1 MARIRDLLY
10 RFRPASAPGGASAS
24 GVPADRAADAALE
37 LRAVFAQLS
46 TTQDECREIVEAA
59 HREAARLRDEAAGQE
74 REISRNVPA
83 RARMERAQAASS
95 VGENGRAEAE
105 ARSAAAHQSAEGLG
119 HRAEQLM
126 AQYVESVVVAAGIR

>member
-10 RFRPASAPGGASAS
+10 RFRPASAPGAASAS

-37 LRAVFAQLS
+37 LRAVFDQLS
-46 TTQDECREIVEAA
+46 STEDECRTMLENA
-59 HREAARLRDEAAGQE
+59 HREAVRLCDEAAGQE
-74 REISRNVPA
+74 REISRDVPA
-83 RARMERAQAASS
+83 RARMERAQAASA

-105 ARSAAAHQSAEGLG
+105 ARSAEAHQSAEGLG

-126 AQYVESVVVAAGIR
+126 AQYVESVVAGAGIQ